1 MMKAIRHISCLLLL
15 CFALVAA
22 GCQDDLA
29 PKLPAN
35 IQQGEGDVTLS
46 LNVRVGGSAGSGTR
60 ADGNPF
66 EVATDKYEMINTL
79 RVIIVRSKD
88 NTVEINRL
96 IEMPPGEAVDK
107 LSNLEFKVSTSLGE
121 IERQPDGYYYR
132 TEHKQVYLVANE
144 ASIPKTAATEEGY
157 DIQGLLEGLTPGY
170 YKKVENVTPGPFD
183 PIDTDQKNFEYV
195 PGSKFTPDDAKK
207 LILWNDW
214 DIDPTLTT
222 PKYAVPVV
230 DNDET
235 EEKEY
240 VVMTEFFDFDV
251 TSNVSTGYMTGKQ
264 EKNLFITRNF
274 VKFRFSL
281 DAVEGTQPFKV
292 KSIRVGNLMQKE
304 YFFPRCTYSPEKDIL
319 NGVTGREITS
329 YTTPPKGAGKNEN
342 YIRPFVFEPGDELL
356 YNGAK
361 TYYSP
366 SLYFCETKNYVG
378 DEQNNPLFDITVT
391 LEFDGEIDEDGN
403 VIRVPEEMT
412 FDPVVIPNEANLSLK
427 DGLPRNTIVQVNMI
441 LDKKQGLTAAVVLV
455 PYIGVDLKP
464 DFGFDELKPK
474 KDEENEEG
482 E

>member
-15 CFALVAA
+15 CVALVAA
-22 GCQDDLA
+22 GCQDDIA
-29 PKLPAN
+29 TKLPAN

-46 LNVRVGGSAGSGTR
+46 LNVSVGGSAGSGTR
-60 ADGNPF
+60 ADGNMY

-79 RVIIVRSKD
+79 RVIIVNQD
-88 NTVEINRL
+88 DTVEINRL
-96 IEMPPGEAVDK
+96 IELPPGEAVNKISD
-107 LSNLEFKVSTSLGE
+107 LEFKVSTSLGKIVRE
-121 IERQPDGYYYR
+121 SDGNYYQ
-132 TEHKQVYLVANE
+132 TEHKRVYLVANE

-157 DIQGLLEGLTPGY
+157 DIQKLLEELTPGY

-195 PGSKFTPDDAKK
+195 PGSKFTPDDAQK

-214 DIDPTLTT
+214 DVDPTLTT

-230 DNDET
+230 DNDGT

-342 YIRPFVFEPGDELL
+342 YIRPFVFEPGDE
-356 YNGAK
+356 
-361 TYYSP
+361 
-366 SLYFCETKNYVG
+366 
-378 DEQNNPLFDITVT
+378 
-391 LEFDGEIDEDGN
+391 
-403 VIRVPEEMT
+403 
-412 FDPVVIPNEANLSLK
+412 
-427 DGLPRNTIVQVNMI
+427 
-441 LDKKQGLTAAVVLV
+441 
-455 PYIGVDLKP
+455 
-464 DFGFDELKPK
+464 
-474 KDEENEEG
+474 
-482 E
+482 